1 MISTLGARM
10 TESLPAKILLE
21 ALLMLGCLSKKVPNV
36 TACPRQED
44 YSNAHVN
51 KDEGALKVWQT
62 GE

>member
-1 MISTLGARM
+1 MISKLSVM
-10 TESLPAKILLE
+10 TIESLPAKILTE
-21 ALLMLGCLSKKVPNV
+21 ALLMLGCLLEKVPNV

-51 KDEGALKVWQT
+51 KDKGALKDWQT

>member
-1 MISTLGARM
+1 
-10 TESLPAKILLE
+10 
-21 ALLMLGCLSKKVPNV
+21 MLGCLSKKVPNV

-51 KDEGALKVWQT
+51 KDKGDLKDWQT